1 MSLPESGVSLGNVRG
16 LGRSLAK
23 SESRS
28 YHSSISVSYVR
39 VVSLIVIIRI
49 VYTIPCAEVA

>member
-28 YHSSISVSYVR
+28 YHSSISVSHVR
-39 VVSLIVIIRI
+39 EGSSLSL
-49 VYTIPCAEVA
+49 